1 MFIKK
6 IELDKLKSDVEYLH
20 KQVDMLNFKLKY
32 GENGIHLIRQ
42 IFPSMCK
49 AEYFNYDELHYID
62 LPQNLNFVV
71 EKDII
76 VGIDL
81 QNKVRRFKIDRT
93 NNILIEIEREVVEFH
108 EKSSKAKKN
117 N

>member
-6 IELDKLKSDVEYLH
+6 KELDKLKSDVEYLH
-20 KQVDMLNFKLKY
+20 KQVDVLNFKLKY

-42 IFPSMCK
+42 MFPSMCK
-49 AEYFNYDELHYID
+49 VQYLDQDELCYIN
-62 LPQNLNFVV
+62 LPQNLTFTI

-76 VGIDL
+76 VGCDL

-93 NNILIEIEREVVEFH
+93 NNILIEIEREVVAFH